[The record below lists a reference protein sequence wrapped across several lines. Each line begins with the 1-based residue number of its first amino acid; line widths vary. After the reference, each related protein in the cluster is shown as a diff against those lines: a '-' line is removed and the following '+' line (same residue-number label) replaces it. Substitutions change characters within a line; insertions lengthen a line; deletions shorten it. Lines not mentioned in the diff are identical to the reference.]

1 MLMENTSTWIAV
13 IDDEEGIRRALLR
26 LLRSAGLEAHAFISG
41 KAFLD
46 SLRTKRPA
54 CVLLDLNMQDMSGFA
69 VIKTLEQIDH
79 ELPVLVLTGQD
90 LSDKQKNAELAH
102 AMSIL
107 QKPVNDQ
114 ELFAALAATLVDQKN
129 HVFDPNSNLVT
140 SNQPE
145 T

>member
-1 MLMENTSTWIAV
+1 V

-46 SLRTKRPA
+46 SLRTRRPA

-79 ELPVLVLTGQD
+79 ELPVLILTGQD
-90 LSDKQKNAELAH
+90 LNDKQKNAELAH

-114 ELFAALAATLVDQKN
+114 ELFAAIAAALVDREKQAAYPP
-129 HVFDPNSNLVT
+129 HPPYPSLNLVT
-140 SNQPE
+140 S